1 MLILQN
7 LGLLIRVLNR
17 YDLLAIVIFE
27 CVSVDP
33 WLLLG
38 LRGHVRI
45 LVGVCGQLFLLVH
58 LEAVV
63 CSFLR

>member
-7 LGLLIRVLNR
+7 LGLLIRILNR

-27 CVSVDP
+27 CVSVHP
-33 WLLLG
+33 RLLLG
-38 LRGHVRI
+38 LRGHVWI
-45 LVGVCGQLFLLVH
+45 LVGVCGQLFLLIH
-58 LEAVV
+58 LEALV